1 MKLLGTPKNEITKYK
16 NEENVPNLE
25 NTEVVIVYCYIFNN
39 GYHHVS
45 GVVNTF
51 IPNKSIGRLLDIS
64 YKILYFQ
71 KPLIQIIFK
80 YSLLINILHF

>member
-1 MKLLGTPKNEITKYK
+1 MKLLGTPTNEITKY
-16 NEENVPNLE
+16 NLE
-25 NTEVVIVYCYIFNN
+25 NTEVVLVYCYIFNN
-39 GYHHVS
+39 GYHRVS
-45 GVVNTF
+45 GVVYTF
-51 IPNKSIGRLLDIS
+51 IPNKSIGQLLDIS